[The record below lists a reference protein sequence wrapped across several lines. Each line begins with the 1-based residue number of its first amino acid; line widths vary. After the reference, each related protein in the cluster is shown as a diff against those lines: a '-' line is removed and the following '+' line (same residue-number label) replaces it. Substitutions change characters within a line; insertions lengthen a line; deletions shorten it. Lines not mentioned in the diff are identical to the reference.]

1 METHNIKDIK
11 PKEEAGQLE
20 NEHRDQEHLI
30 DAENTAK
37 KRKKII
43 AITASIAAAFIAF
56 LFVLTTVIIP
66 NQKLNKA
73 KELLASGE
81 YEAAYVILEEIGKRD
96 VIVSNK
102 YDRAMALIDS
112 GEYDAAYALLEEIGN
127 RDAIVTSEYNRA
139 MVLIDSG
146 EYDAAYA
153 ILEKIG
159 KQDVIVSN
167 KYDRAMA
174 LIDSG
179 EYDAAYAILEEIG
192 KRDAIALSELDRAIA
207 VIDAGGYR
215 AGYKLLEELR
225 NNAAVASK
233 RYDKALEYIDSGKYE
248 AAYALLKDFNYQ
260 DSNSKRNSIMP
271 QYLKAISSTAQISH
285 YIFFGSYE
293 QDNNTSNGKEDIEWR
308 ILARDGEKLLVISRY
323 ALDVQ
328 PYDTTQEEDI
338 SWETSSLREWLNGT
352 FFNNAFCTEEQDLIQ
367 SVTITEDDDQSSST
381 SPGTDIND
389 KVFLL
394 SISEANKYFVDTD
407 FPHFCIRDTKRE
419 LWCKGT
425 AYCLAQGAKNIDDYC
440 WWWLRSPSTSAPDW
454 WKPQNGPFTP
464 MRSHA
469 ALVAVRG
476 VIDTPG
482 LYGDDFVNS
491 DPYAIRPVLWIDPG
505 PSEGTGNIGDS
516 VENKM
521 DRATMLYFSNDS
533 EAANKLYDE
542 IGTGDVIKAIKYY
555 RALEYIEN
563 SNYEAIGLLW
573 DLNYKD
579 SERWLDEIFPF
590 RNQ

>member
-1 METHNIKDIK
+1 MNTTNIKDVK
-11 PKEEAGQLE
+11 PKEEADQLE
-20 NEHRDQEHLI
+20 NKCKEQEPII
-30 DAENTAK
+30 DAEYAAK

-43 AITASIAAAFIAF
+43 AVTASIAVAFIAF

-81 YEAAYVILEEIGKRD
+81 Y
-96 VIVSNK
+96 
-102 YDRAMALIDS
+102 
-112 GEYDAAYALLEEIGN
+112 
-127 RDAIVTSEYNRA
+127 
-139 MVLIDSG
+139 
-146 EYDAAYA
+146 DAAYA
-153 ILEKIG
+153 ILEEIG

-192 KRDAIALSELDRAIA
+192 NQDAIALSELDRAIA

-225 NNAAVASK
+225 NNDAVASK

-248 AAYALLKDFNYQ
+248 AAYALLKDFNYK
-260 DSNSKRNSIMP
+260 DSSSKRNSVMP
-271 QYLKAISSTAQISH
+271 QYLKAISSTSQVGH

-308 ILARDGEKLLVISRY
+308 ILARDGERLLVISRY

-328 PYDTTQEEDI
+328 PYDTSQEEDF
-338 SWETSSLREWLNGT
+338 SWENCSLREWLNGT
-352 FFNNAFCTEEQDLIQ
+352 FFNNAFCSEEQDLIQ

-381 SPGTDIND
+381 SPDTDIND

-394 SISEANKYFVDTD
+394 SISEADKYFDVTA
-407 FPHFCIRDTKRE
+407 FPPIFIRNTKLE

-425 AYCLAQGAKNIDDYC
+425 AYCLAQGAKNDRGIC
-440 WWWLRSPSTSAPDW
+440 WWWLRSPSTSAPSW
-454 WKPQNGPFTP
+454 WKPQDGPFTP
-464 MRSHA
+464 TRSHA
-469 ALVAVRG
+469 ALVDYMG
-476 VIDTPG
+476 DIDRADFI
-482 LYGDDFVNS
+482 GDDIVNS

-505 PSEGTGNIGDS
+505 PSEGIENSGDS

-521 DRATMLYFSNDS
+521 DRATKLYFTGKR
-533 EAANKLYDE
+533 EEANKLFDE
-542 IGTGDVIKAIKYY
+542 IGTGDVIKAIRYY

-563 SNYEAIGLLW
+563 YNNVAISLLL

-579 SERWLDEIFPF
+579 SESRLDELIPG
-590 RNQ
+590 RNE

>member
-20 NEHRDQEHLI
+20 NERRDQEHLI

-66 NQKLNKA
+66 NKKLNKA

-112 GEYDAAYALLEEIGN
+112 GEYE
-127 RDAIVTSEYNRA
+127 
-139 MVLIDSG
+139 
-146 EYDAAYA
+146 
-153 ILEKIG
+153 
-159 KQDVIVSN
+159 
-167 KYDRAMA
+167 
-174 LIDSG
+174 
-179 EYDAAYAILEEIG
+179 AAYAILEEIG

-225 NNAAVASK
+225 NNDAVAAK

-248 AAYALLKDFNYQ
+248 AAYALLKDFNYK

-271 QYLKAISSTAQISH
+271 QYLKAISSTSQVGH

-308 ILARDGEKLLVISRY
+308 ILARDGEKLLVISHY

-328 PYDTTQEEDI
+328 PCDTSQEEDF
-338 SWETSSLREWLNGT
+338 SWENCSLREWLNGT
-352 FFNNAFCTEEQDLIQ
+352 FFNNAFCSEEQDLIQ

-381 SPGTDIND
+381 SPDTDIND

-394 SISEANKYFVDTD
+394 SISEAHKYFVDTD
-407 FPHFCIRDTKRE
+407 FAPFLRKTKLE

-425 AYCLAQGAKNIDDYC
+425 AYCLAQGAKNDRGYC
-440 WWWLRSPSTSAPDW
+440 WWWLRSPSTSAPSW
-454 WKPQNGPFTP
+454 WKPQDGPFTP
-464 MRSHA
+464 TRSHA
-469 ALVAVRG
+469 ALVDDMG
-476 VIDTPG
+476 VIDTPD